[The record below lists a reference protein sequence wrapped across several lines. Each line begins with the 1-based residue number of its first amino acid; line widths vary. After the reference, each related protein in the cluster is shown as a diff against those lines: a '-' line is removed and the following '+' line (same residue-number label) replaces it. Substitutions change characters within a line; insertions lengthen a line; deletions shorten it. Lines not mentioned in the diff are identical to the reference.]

1 MTVDH
6 CSGEAT
12 PWPSLLRTA
21 SGHDH
26 PVIISLHVKL
36 LNVKHLQ
43 EQLLEQL
50 LDQEALEGDSLTQK
64 RLPEI

>member
-26 PVIISLHVKL
+26 PVKYSLHIKL

-43 EQLLEQL
+43 EQLLKEL
-50 LDQEALEGDSLTQK
+50 LDQEALEDDSFTQK